1 MEPEDLQLT
10 NSSEV
15 PHNVPVTGN
24 DSSISRAMQVS
35 AIVIYVVTCIL
46 GVLGN
51 GLVIW
56 ATGFKL
62 KRTAY
67 TVWLLS
73 LAVADFTFSLLL
85 PLSITE
91 LALDHHWP
99 FGWLLCKLHFWMLS
113 LCVHASIFTLIAISV
128 DRCFSLVLPVWSRN
142 HRGPRLASLLSLGVW
157 VVAAFLSAPA
167 FVLHQLV
174 LQGNRTL
181 CDTMFIPEAWYQAL
195 ILKFFLSAFLL
206 PFLVIAASY
215 TMIGLRLRWGRLV
228 PSGGK
233 PFRVMAAIILAFL
246 LCWAPYNICSILVLL
261 QPRSEPLPLALSVGM
276 WLSYS
281 LAYFNSCI
289 NPVLYIFMWQDF
301 RDLLK
306 KSLQRV
312 NNQGESMQ
320 NNL

>member
-15 PHNVPVTGN
+15 PHNVPATRN

-35 AIVIYVVTCIL
+35 SIVIYVVTCIL

-62 KRTAY
+62 KRTAC

-73 LAVADFTFSLLL
+73 LAMADFTISLVL

-91 LALDHHWP
+91 LALGHHWP
-99 FGWLLCKLHFWMLS
+99 FGWLLCKLHFWMLP
-113 LCVHASIFTLIAISV
+113 LCEHASIFTLVAISV
-128 DRCFSLVLPVWSRN
+128 DRCFSLVLPIWSRN
-142 HRGPRLASLLSLGVW
+142 HCGPRLAALLSLG
-157 VVAAFLSAPA
+157 
-167 FVLHQLV
+167 
-174 LQGNRTL
+174 GNRTL
-181 CDTMFIPEAWYQAL
+181 CDTIFIPEAWYQAQ
-195 ILKFFLSAFLL
+195 ILSFFFSAFLL

-215 TMIGLRLRWGRLV
+215 TIIGLRLRWGRLV

-246 LCWAPYNICSILVLL
+246 LCWTPYNICSILVLL
-261 QPRSEPLPLALSVGM
+261 QPRSEPLPLALTVGM

-289 NPVLYIFMWQDF
+289 NPVLYVFMWQDF

-320 NNL
+320 SNL

>member
-15 PHNVPVTGN
+15 PHNVPATGN
-24 DSSISRAMQVS
+24 YSSIRRAMQVC
-35 AIVIYVVTCIL
+35 AIVVYVVTCIL

-73 LAVADFTFSLLL
+73 LAVADFTFSLVL

-91 LALDHHWP
+91 FALGNHWP
-99 FGWLLCKLHFWMLS
+99 FGWLLCKLHFWVLS
-113 LCVHASIFTLIAISV
+113 LCVHASIFTLVAISV
-128 DRCFSLVLPVWSRN
+128 DRCISVVLPVWSRN
-142 HRGPRLASLLSLGVW
+142 HRGPRLAALLSLGVW
-157 VVAAFLSAPA
+157 VAAAFLRAPA
-167 FVLHQLV
+167 FVFHQLV
-174 LQGNRTL
+174 LWGDRTL
-181 CDTMFIPEAWYQAL
+181 CGIFRHDTWQQVR
-195 ILKFFLSAFLL
+195 ILSFFLIAFLL
-206 PFLVIAASY
+206 PFLVIAVSY
-215 TMIGLRLRWGRLV
+215 TIIGLRLRWGRLI

-276 WLSYS
+276 RLSYS

-306 KSLQRV
+306 KTLHRV

-320 NNL
+320 SNL

>member
-15 PHNVPVTGN
+15 PHNVPATGYY
-24 DSSISRAMQVS
+24 SSIRRAMQVS
-35 AIVIYVVTCIL
+35 AIVVYVVTCIL

-73 LAVADFTFSLLL
+73 LAVADFTFSLVL

-91 LALDHHWP
+91 LALGNHWP
-99 FGWLLCKLHFWMLS
+99 FGWLLCKLHFWVLP
-113 LCVHASIFTLIAISV
+113 LCEHVSIFTLVAISV
-128 DRCFSLVLPVWSRN
+128 DRCIAVVLPIWSRN
-142 HRGPRLASLLSLGVW
+142 HRGPRLAALLSLGVW
-157 VVAAFLSAPA
+157 VAAAFLSAPA
-167 FVLHQLV
+167 FVFHQLIS
-174 LQGNRTL
+174 QGNRTL
-181 CDTMFIPEAWYQAL
+181 CVIFMPEAWFQAVNL
-195 ILKFFLSAFLL
+195 GSFLSAFLL

-215 TMIGLRLRWGRLV
+215 TIIGLWLRWGRLV

-233 PFRVMAAIILAFL
+233 SFRVLAAIILAFL

-261 QPRSEPLPLALSVGM
+261 QPRSEPLPLALSMGT

-281 LAYFNSCI
+281 LAYFNSII
-289 NPVLYIFMWQDF
+289 NPILYIFMWQDF
-301 RDLLK
+301 KDLLK
-306 KSLQRV
+306 KSHQRV

-320 NNL
+320 SNL